1 MSIMLPSPTTAP
13 KIQNRAHHNDGVR
26 ADLRALADDG
36 ARLDARMQA
45 LEVQHG
51 DGGVAGAVFHMQ
63 AVDVRGLR
71 RKLRTERFPVA
82 VEDMQAV
89 PAGKNL
95 RAGELAGRIGL
106 QHHAD
111 GVFFSDVRMSSM
123 SSVASIKLLLSADGA
138 LAADHLAPVQ
148 VTALQAEDEHLR
160 RGEVRGHGHIVRVAQ
175 VQRLHDLLILP
186 RGRCYSDR

>member
-1 MSIMLPSPTTAP
+1 MAVFTHGGTAAEHSAHVDHAALADDGAEV
-13 KIQNRAHHNDGVR
+13 QNRAHHNDGVR

-111 GVFFSDVRMSSM
+111 GR
-123 SSVASIKLLLSADGA
+123 LLLRRADEFNEFRCFHKAAPFSGRSACGGSSRA
-138 LAADHLAPVQ
+138 SPGHRAAG
-148 VTALQAEDEHLR
+148 
-160 RGEVRGHGHIVRVAQ
+160 RG
-175 VQRLHDLLILP
+175 
-186 RGRCYSDR
+186 